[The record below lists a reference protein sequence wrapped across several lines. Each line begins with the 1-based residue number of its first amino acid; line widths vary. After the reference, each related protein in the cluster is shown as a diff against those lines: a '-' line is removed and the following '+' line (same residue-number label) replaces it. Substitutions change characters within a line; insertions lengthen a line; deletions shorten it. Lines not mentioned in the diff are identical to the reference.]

1 MWLPAVN
8 VAGTGIEALPAL
20 TPTVLAVPLSA
31 VIRDPNSGNN
41 FAVMIAEGGGD
52 TQTAHL
58 RAVELGDI
66 YGNMIAAKGG
76 LNPGESVI
84 TSGVGLI
91 KNGDKVRI
99 IP

>member
-1 MWLPAVN
+1 M
-8 VAGTGIEALPAL
+8 
-20 TPTVLAVPLSA
+20 AVPLSA
-31 VIRDPNSGNN
+31 VIRDPQRANG
-41 FAVMIAEGGGD
+41 FAVMVAEGGSG
-52 TQTAHL
+52 TATARL
-58 RAVELGDI
+58 RAIVPGDI

-76 LNPGESVI
+76 LNPGESVV